1 LLIACYFGG
10 DFASLVEGGY
20 KQIGQ
25 LKAGDRVWSLS
36 NDGKQLIEDEVM
48 VMPHN
53 APLTPGFIDIYTHL
67 SSLFIKRYFCFKFI
81 FIN

>member
-1 LLIACYFGG
+1 MIACYFGG

-20 KQIGQ
+20 KQIGL

-53 APLTPGFIDIYTHL
+53 APLTPGFIDIYMHTFPL
-67 SSLFIKRYFCFKFI
+67 YLLNDIFVSSLFL
-81 FIN
+81 